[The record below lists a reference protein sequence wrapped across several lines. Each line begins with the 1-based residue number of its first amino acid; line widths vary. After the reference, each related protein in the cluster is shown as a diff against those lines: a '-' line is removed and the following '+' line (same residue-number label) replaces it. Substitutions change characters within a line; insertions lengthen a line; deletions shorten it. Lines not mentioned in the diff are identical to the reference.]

1 MATEPTNPIIRIAE
15 NDTTL
20 PSTGLSNKLE
30 PATLAKQTG
39 FDANILLSAEHL
51 NYILDNFGEWLQYNK
66 DVVDSQI
73 TAGDGLDSD
82 AGTIGEGQTLSVDD
96 TVVRTL
102 RQILAGNG
110 LVTGGDLSADVTVD
124 MGTPSTTG
132 AGSSNSVTADSHAH
146 ALTLD
151 TNNISILTGSILN
164 GETIPL
170 PAGYSESQCS
180 WMISFDDINVNS
192 GGWDVPESGTFVHL
206 KSNCYT
212 TGRVVTAELLATNT
226 GTGFVTLD
234 ASANYIIIGV
244 K

>member
-20 PSTGLSNKLE
+20 PSTGLTNKLE
-30 PATLAKQTG
+30 PITSVKETG
-39 FDANILLSAEHL
+39 FDTNILLSAENL
-51 NYILDNFGEWLQYNK
+51 NYILDNIGEWLQYNK
-66 DVVDSQI
+66 DVADSQI
-73 TAGDGLDSD
+73 IAGDGLDSD
-82 AGTIGEGQTLSVDD
+82 VGSIGKGQTLSVDD
-96 TVVRTL
+96 TVVRTT
-102 RQILAGNG
+102 RKIVAGGG

-132 AGSSNSVTADSHAH
+132 AGSTNSVTVDSHAH

-164 GETIPL
+164 GGTIPL
-170 PAGYSESQCS
+170 PAGYTESQCR
-180 WMISFDDINVNS
+180 WMVSFDDINVDARI
-192 GGWDVPESGTFVHL
+192 WDIPESGAYTHL
-206 KSNCYT
+206 RSNCYT
-212 TGRVVTAELLATNT
+212 TGRVVTAILRATQSSV
-226 GTGFVTLD
+226 GLVDFP